1 MTIWEIIN
9 LFLIYRRGHR
19 NHFAWR
25 QYVLRHVLPRVLFFF
40 LAELIDR
47 HLISV
52 SLSCDIQVLSY
63 PKASKTKKL
72 KQRCHFGNDPSSGTL
87 ASYLFYVY
95 NSTWLHQSGSGR
107 PRFVIIAAVIGLTKG
122 QWVKNY
128 TEKKLPDIIQEY
140 ILAGLW
146 SHFWF
151 QQVQTSKFTE
161 K

>member
-25 QYVLRHVLPRVLFFF
+25 QYVLRHVLPRQPRVLFFF

-72 KQRCHFGNDPSSGTL
+72 KQRCHFGNDLPVQVLLQAIYFMFTTVHGFISLGPADRGSSL
-87 ASYLFYVY
+87 
-95 NSTWLHQSGSGR
+95 
-107 PRFVIIAAVIGLTKG
+107 
-122 QWVKNY
+122 
-128 TEKKLPDIIQEY
+128 
-140 ILAGLW
+140 
-146 SHFWF
+146 
-151 QQVQTSKFTE
+151 
-161 K
+161 